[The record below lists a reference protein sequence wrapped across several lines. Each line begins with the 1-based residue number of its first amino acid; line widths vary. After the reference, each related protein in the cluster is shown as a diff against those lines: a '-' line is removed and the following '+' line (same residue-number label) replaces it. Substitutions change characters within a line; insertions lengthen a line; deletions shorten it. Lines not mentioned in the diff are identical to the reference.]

1 MADKGTII
9 LIFGGIAVLGIGAY
23 ILIDANRNANIQS
36 QQFGNPNTGQPAL
49 QGDAA
54 LLYAGLSGGGN
65 FLSGLFRGIGSLN
78 TNNNNNN
85 NWQPPPGW
93 APGSVGNYSWNNS
106 QAIGTG
112 NSPAAFGVPT

>member
-9 LIFGGIAVLGIGAY
+9 LVFGGIAILGVGAY
-23 ILIDANRNANIQS
+23 ILIDANRQANIQA

-65 FLSGLFRGIGSLN
+65 FLSGLFRGISAM
-78 TNNNNNN
+78 NNNSNNG
-85 NWQPPPGW
+85 WQPPPGW
-93 APGSVGNYSWNNS
+93 APGAVGNYSWNTS
-106 QAIGTG
+106 QSIGTG
-112 NSPAAFGVPT
+112 NSPAAFGTPT

>member
-9 LIFGGIAVLGIGAY
+9 LIFGGVAILGIGAY
-23 ILIDANRNANIQS
+23 ILIDANRQANIQA
-36 QQFGNPNTGQPAL
+36 QQFSNPNTGQPAL

-65 FLSGLFRGIGSLN
+65 FVSGLFRGIGFLN
-78 TNNNNNN
+78 TNSNNN

-93 APGSVGNYSWNNS
+93 EPGAVGNYSWNNS

-112 NSPAAFGVPT
+112 NSPAAFGTVT

>member
-9 LIFGGIAVLGIGAY
+9 LVFGGIAILGVGAF
-23 ILIDANRNANIQS
+23 ILIDANRQAIQA
-36 QQFGNPNTGQPAL
+36 QQFMNPNTGQPAL

-65 FLSGLFRGIGSLN
+65 FLSGLFRGIGAM
-78 TNNNNNN
+78 NNSRPNQ

-93 APGSVGNYSWNNS
+93 APGAVGNYSWNNS

-112 NSPAAFGVPT
+112 NSPAAFGAVT